1 MKIFLFC
8 IIVEDDCLMRASPV
22 GEEVQ
27 NHKQP
32 KNCSIHC
39 PSFLGRINSK
49 YTFFGND
56 YQPSDRSDDHH
67 LFHRVLWAIVFVRLI
82 LVILKRGGAAM

>member
-8 IIVEDDCLMRASPV
+8 IIVEDDCLMIALSE
-22 GEEVQ
+22 EEVQ
-27 NHKQP
+27 HHNQP

-56 YQPSDRSDDHH
+56 YQPSVRLDDHH
-67 LFHRVLWAIVFVRLI
+67 LFQRVLWAIVFVRLI
-82 LVILKRGGAAM
+82 LFILKRGSVVM